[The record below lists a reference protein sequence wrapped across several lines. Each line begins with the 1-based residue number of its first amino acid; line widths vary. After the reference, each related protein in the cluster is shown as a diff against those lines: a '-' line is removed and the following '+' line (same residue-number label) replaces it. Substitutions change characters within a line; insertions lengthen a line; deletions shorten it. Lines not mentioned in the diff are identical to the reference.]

1 MVIIVACHT
10 NHGGFNFPASSIT
23 INHLWQQFIY
33 MGGGLG
39 NCIFVMLSGYFL
51 IASEGISLRKL
62 LNLWTRIFFWS
73 VVIFCAFV
81 YSGIVPFSFR
91 SALRAFMPVTR
102 SQWWFAST
110 YFVMYLV
117 HPYVNRLLHSFTREE
132 YRKFLLSVM
141 IYWCIIPM
149 LTKSDFG
156 ANDTINFICVY
167 SIAGYLRLYGVD
179 LRGRKYLLYA
189 LGFIWINFMSTI
201 FFDLIG
207 LKIAIAA
214 KGALYLHPMMR
225 PFTIAAALCL
235 LAGFRGLNIPYS
247 KLINTIASAT
257 FGVYLIHDSNL
268 VRPFLWH
275 EVFRNASFQDSSYLI
290 PYSVAVIL
298 IVYLVCT
305 LLELVRSKIFMVI
318 SRGGLS

>member
-1 MVIIVACHT
+1 
-10 NHGGFNFPASSIT
+10 
-23 INHLWQQFIY
+23 

-51 IASEGISLRKL
+51 IASEGISPRKL

-73 VVIFCAFV
+73 IVIFCAFV
-81 YSGIVPFSFR
+81 YSDIVPFSFR

-102 SQWWFAST
+102 LQWWFAST

-149 LTKSDFG
+149 LTSSDFG
-156 ANDTINFICVY
+156 ANNTISFICIY

-179 LRGRKYLLYA
+179 LCGRKYLLYA

-201 FFDLIG
+201 FLDLIG
-207 LKIAIAA
+207 LKFAIAA
-214 KGALYLHPMMR
+214 KGALYLHSMMR

-235 LAGFRGLNIPYS
+235 LVGFRSLNIPHS
-247 KLINTIASAT
+247 KLINAIASAT
-257 FGVYLIHDSNL
+257 FGVYLIHDSKL
-268 VRPFLWH
+268 VRPFLWL
-275 EVFRNASFQDSSYLI
+275 EVFRNASFQDSPYLI
-290 PYSVAVIL
+290 PYSIAVIL

-305 LLELVRSKIFMVI
+305 LLELMRSKIFRVI
-318 SRGGLS
+318 SRSKLS

>member
-1 MVIIVACHT
+1 MVIIVAHHFSV
-10 NHGGFNFPASSIT
+10 HGGFNFPTSSIT
-23 INHLWQQFIY
+23 INRLWQQFIF

-51 IASEGISLRKL
+51 IASEGISPRKL

-81 YSGIVPFSFR
+81 YSDIVPFGFR

-102 SQWWFAST
+102 SQWLFAST

-132 YRKFLLSVM
+132 YRKFFLSVM

-149 LTKSDFG
+149 LTSSDFE
-156 ANDTINFICVY
+156 ANNTISFICIY

-179 LRGRKYLLYA
+179 LCGRKYLLYA

-201 FFDLIG
+201 FLDLIG

-214 KGALYLHPMMR
+214 KVALYLHSMMR

-235 LAGFRGLNIPYS
+235 LVGFRSLNIPHS

-268 VRPFLWH
+268 VRPFLWL
-275 EVFRNASFQDSSYLI
+275 EVFRNASLNYEKLPRPYARGAVKTQNTLI
-290 PYSVAVIL
+290 
-298 IVYLVCT
+298 
-305 LLELVRSKIFMVI
+305 LLAY
-318 SRGGLS
+318 